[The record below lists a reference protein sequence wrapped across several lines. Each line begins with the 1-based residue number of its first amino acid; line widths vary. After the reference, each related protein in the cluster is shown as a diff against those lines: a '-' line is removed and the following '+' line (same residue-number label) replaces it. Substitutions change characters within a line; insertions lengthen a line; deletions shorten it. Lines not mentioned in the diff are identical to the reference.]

1 MKKQILALIACL
13 MLVMSTT
20 AQAVTLRVPVAS
32 PSLSFS
38 GTTARGSAIC
48 QADGNNDRIN
58 AKLRLNR
65 TIPLTTAAEHEKW
78 TTIALL
84 KQEMAKQGKNSQ
96 TYKTAITME
105 ALRQF
110 VSNRMENNTLFL
122 SCVGNLENDQL
133 KTILSSDCE
142 KAKTENEV
150 LSAFLKEM
158 QECDN
163 VQLLWNEYW
172 NNIIQQTPP
181 SYYE

>member
-20 AQAVTLRVPVAS
+20 AQAA
-32 PSLSFS
+32 
-38 GTTARGSAIC
+38 
-48 QADGNNDRIN
+48 
-58 AKLRLNR
+58 
-65 TIPLTTAAEHEKW
+65 
-78 TTIALL
+78 
-84 KQEMAKQGKNSQ
+84 
-96 TYKTAITME
+96 
-105 ALRQF
+105 
-110 VSNRMENNTLFL
+110 
-122 SCVGNLENDQL
+122 
-133 KTILSSDCE
+133 ILSSDCE